1 MLPDCG
7 TMRRTTKSDRGLAS
21 EKAAIGDGHQ
31 LVAPTLIR
39 SQLLSALYQAA
50 RRGELT
56 KKEASQRL
64 DYLRGLRIRL
74 LGDRMMQAIAW
85 RVADQ
90 LDWPDTQD
98 AEYVALTQR
107 QADAFVTLDQDLA
120 RAVQG
125 LVTIAPVEALY

>member
-1 MLPDCG
+1 
-7 TMRRTTKSDRGLAS
+7 
-21 EKAAIGDGHQ
+21 
-31 LVAPTLIR
+31 VAPTLIR
-39 SQLLSALYQAA
+39 SQLLSALYQTA